1 MTSMNPKMKPRED
14 EADGAAVRNRI
25 LGASLSAFME
35 RGYAQTSTLEI
46 ATRARVSKRELY
58 SLFGNKEAMLVACI
72 TERAQRLK
80 APVDLPELRD
90 REILAK
96 VLTAFGTRLLTETT
110 DPVVVA
116 VFRLAI
122 SEAVHAPKVAQVLES
137 IARKPTRDSLR
148 GIMANAKSAGLFLG
162 DPDAMT
168 EQFLGLLWGDLMS
181 SLLLQVAN
189 RPNAGEIA
197 RRARE
202 STTGF
207 LRIYPEPR

>member
-1 MTSMNPKMKPRED
+1 MPSKSPKMKPREE
-14 EADGAAVRNRI
+14 EADGTAVRKRI
-25 LGASLSAFME
+25 LGAALSAFME
-35 RGYAQTSTLEI
+35 GGYAQTSTLEI

-58 SLFGNKEAMLVACI
+58 ALFGNKEAMLIACI

-96 VLTAFGTRLLTETT
+96 VLTAFGTKLLTETT

-122 SEAVHAPKVAQVLES
+122 SQTVHAPKVAQALDS
-137 IARKPTRDSLR
+137 IARKPTLDSLR
-148 GIMANAKSAGLFLG
+148 EIMANAKSAGLLVG
-162 DPDAMT
+162 DPTAMT
-168 EQFLGLLWGDLMS
+168 EQFLGLLWGDLMTG
-181 SLLLQVAN
+181 LLLQVAN
-189 RPNAGEIA
+189 RPSANEIA

-202 STTGF
+202 ATIG
-207 LRIYPEPR
+207 LLHIYPTPG

>member
-1 MTSMNPKMKPRED
+1 MKAREE
-14 EADGAAVRNRI
+14 EADGAVVRKRI
-25 LGASLSAFME
+25 LGAAFSAFME
-35 RGYAQTSTLEI
+35 NGYAQTSTLEI

-80 APVDLPELRD
+80 APADLPELRD

-96 VLTAFGTRLLTETT
+96 VLTAFGTKLLTETT

-122 SEAVHAPKVAQVLES
+122 SETVHAPKVAQALES
-137 IARKPTRDSLR
+137 IARKPTREALR
-148 GIMANAKSAGLFLG
+148 EIMANAGSAGLFDG
-162 DPDAMT
+162 DPAVMT
-168 EQFLGLLWGDLMS
+168 EQFLGLLWGDLMTG
-181 SLLLQVAN
+181 LLLQAAD
-189 RPNAGEIA
+189 RPSAGEIA

-202 STTGF
+202 ATTG
-207 LRIYPEPR
+207 LLHIYPKQG

>member
-1 MTSMNPKMKPRED
+1 MSRKIKPRDE
-14 EADGAAVRNRI
+14 EADGSAVRKRI
-25 LGASLSAFME
+25 LGATLSAFME

-96 VLTAFGTRLLTETT
+96 VLTAFGTKLLTETT

-122 SEAVHAPKVAQVLES
+122 SETVRAPKVAQALES

-148 GIMANAKSAGLFLG
+148 VIMANARSAGLFLG

-168 EQFLGLLWGDLMS
+168 DQFLGLLWGDLMS

-202 STTGF
+202 ATTG
-207 LRIYPEPR
+207 LLHIYPEPG